1 MKTNDE
7 INISEAL
14 EIISRRATLDKD
26 DINSDDI
33 EFELALYKIIEV
45 LGMTYD
51 NTTEQFVT
59 SDTGDII

>member
-33 EFELALYKIIEV
+33 EFELALYKIMEI

>member
-14 EIISRRATLDKD
+14 EIISGKYFD
-26 DINSDDI
+26 SDDI
-33 EFELALYKIIEV
+33 EFELALYKIMEV